1 MTNPK
6 FRNYEQVQRFFMK
19 CRTPDK
25 GRQVNACC
33 RVFVLPDGTYQFKF
47 YNTPVFTI
55 SPSNILTFI
64 VDGKNAY
71 STAVS
76 TSATMHR
83 IVPLA
88 WTRKRHKVYQVG
100 RSDIPWQDREW
111 VELFNGLQFDLE
123 ARKFTNAKLPMLE
136 RIDKDKNL
144 EWKRAITRF
153 KRGLRVRV
161 KLGAVKAITDNII
174 AKEFTDTF
182 KRPDWDSEEWQN
194 LLLDSIVKGEYPIQ
208 LLEGFARSNIRISYW
223 GSRRLVPNPE
233 EGSTI
238 DNILSSTSISL
249 RTKFGVFVD

>member
-1 MTNPK
+1 MTNPR
-6 FRNYEQVQRFFMK
+6 FWNYAQVQRFFMK
-19 CRTPDK
+19 CRNPDK

-33 RVFVLPDGTYQFKF
+33 RVFLLPNAVYEFKF
-47 YNTPVFTI
+47 CNTPIFSI
-55 SPSNILTFI
+55 SPSDILTFI
-64 VDGKNAY
+64 VGGKDAY
-71 STAVS
+71 HAAVS
-76 TSATMHR
+76 ISATMHR
-83 IVPLA
+83 IIPLA

-100 RSDIPWQDREW
+100 RSDVHWHNREW

-123 ARKFTNAKLPMLE
+123 ARKFTNAKPPMLE

-161 KLGAVKAITDNII
+161 KLGAIKAITDSIM
-174 AKEFTDTF
+174 AKESTNTF

-223 GSRRLVPNPE
+223 GSRKLVCNPE
-233 EGSTI
+233 DRSVI
-238 DNILSSTSISL
+238 DRILDSTSISL